1 MATISPSKE
10 VNKLYDKLLGYFNPK
25 DQAYINRAFQYA
37 YDGHNGQ
44 NRKSGEPYITHPLHV
59 ALYLCELN
67 FDKETI
73 AAALLHDL
81 IEDTDISYEDLK
93 KEFGEE
99 VADIVD
105 GVTKLDKIKY
115 SSNEEAKADAIRK
128 MVIAMSKDIRVL
140 ILKLADR
147 LHNIQTI
154 EYHQDWKQ
162 EKIANETLYVYAPL
176 AHRLGFQ
183 SIKHVLEDKSFK
195 ILHANQDK
203 EIKDMITETNPD
215 RDSQIGSAIDI
226 IKTLLNDNSMSA
238 EVYGRPKHNYSIYKK
253 IVNQGLTF
261 NEINDLIG
269 IRIVTDDVKN
279 CYTILGLIHANFQPV
294 LGRFKDFIS
303 MPKFNLYQSLHT
315 TVLTSDGTK
324 MEIQIRTHDMHY
336 RAEYGVAA
344 HWKYKEKPSNDL
356 TSWTNEL
363 SEISNEYPDP
373 NEFLQHMKLD
383 LYENEVFCLTPEG
396 DVIALPQGSTP
407 VDFAFAIHTQVG
419 EKLIGAKVNGKLV
432 NLSNLLKSGDTIEIL
447 TSKDKDKG
455 PSRDWLNIVKTSR
468 ARSKIKQWY
477 QKQMKNEDIQKGKT
491 TLNSWL
497 DENPEILETTSKDQL
512 MDELLKDLKLPNLE
526 TLYQNLGNGN
536 TGINSISNRINKI
549 VFPGEISVDEDLYS
563 PEIKEDSK
571 SDLVIVEG
579 YDDIKVRMGK
589 CCVPVPGDDILGFVT
604 ISNGIAIHRSDCLNV
619 QIDSTKGER
628 IIDVS
633 WGYTGN
639 TGIIVWLEIEAID
652 RPYLLRDATIAISDN
667 GGNILVAKSV
677 TSSKRI
683 VNLIFQVEISD
694 NDQLDAIINDAKNI
708 ENVFDASR
716 IYPGRTGVL

>member
-59 ALYLCELN
+59 AIYLCELN

-81 IEDTDISYEDLK
+81 IEDTEISYEDLK

-115 SSNEEAKADAIRK
+115 STNEEAKADAIRK

-215 RDSQIGSAIDI
+215 RDSQIGNAIDI

-396 DVIALPQGSTP
+396 DVIPLPQGSTP

-432 NLSNLLKSGDTIEIL
+432 NLSSLLKSGDTIEIL

-497 DENPEILETTSKDQL
+497 DQNPEILETTSKDQL
-512 MDELLKDLKLPNLE
+512 MDELLKDLRLPNLE

-639 TGIIVWLEIEAID
+639 TGIVVWLEIEAID

-694 NDQLDAIINDAKNI
+694 NDQLEAILNDAKNI

-716 IYPGRTGVL
+716 IYPGRK

>member
-25 DQAYINRAFQYA
+25 DQTYINKAFQYA
-37 YDGHNGQ
+37 YEGHNGQ

-59 ALYLCELN
+59 AIYLSDLN

-81 IEDTDISYEDLK
+81 IEDTEITYNDLK
-93 KEFGEE
+93 KNFGSE

-115 SSNEEAKADAIRK
+115 NSNEEAKADAIRK

-147 LHNIQTI
+147 LHNIETI
-154 EYHQDWKQ
+154 EYHTEWKQ

-176 AHRLGFQ
+176 AHRLGLQ
-183 SIKHVLEDKSFK
+183 SIKHVLEDVSFK
-195 ILHANQDK
+195 ILHSNQDA

-215 RDSQIGSAIDI
+215 RVSQINDSISI

-253 IVNQGLTF
+253 IVNNGLTF

-269 IRIVTDDVKN
+269 IRITTDDVKN

-315 TVLTSDGTK
+315 TVLTEDGTK

-344 HWKYKEKPSNDL
+344 HWKYKDKPSNDL
-356 TSWTNEL
+356 VSWTNEL

-396 DVIALPQGSTP
+396 DVVALPQGSTP

-419 EKLIGAKVNGKLV
+419 EKLIGAKLNGKLV

-477 QKQMKNEDIQKGKT
+477 QKQSKNEDIQKGKT
-491 TLNSWL
+491 MINTWL
-497 DENPEILETTSKDQL
+497 DDNPEVLEATSKNQ
-512 MDELLKDLKLPNLE
+512 MMEELLIDLKLPNLE

-536 TGINSISNRINKI
+536 TGINSISNRIKKL
-549 VFPGEISVDEDLYS
+549 VFPGEISVDDDLYS
-563 PEIKEDSK
+563 PEIKEDPK

-619 QIDSTKGER
+619 KIDSKQGER

-683 VNLIFQVEISD
+683 VNLIFQIEISD
-694 NDQLDAIINDAKNI
+694 NDQLDAIIKDAKNI

-716 IYPGRTGVL
+716 IFPGRT

>member
-37 YDGHNGQ
+37 YNGHNGQ

-215 RDSQIGSAIDI
+215 RDSQIESAIDI

-497 DENPEILETTSKDQL
+497 DENPDILETTSKDQL

-716 IYPGRTGVL
+716 IYPGRK

>member
-455 PSRDWLNIVKTSR
+455 PSRDWLNVVKTSR

-639 TGIIVWLEIEAID
+639 TGIVVWLEIEAID

-716 IYPGRTGVL
+716 IYPGRK

>member
-81 IEDTDISYEDLK
+81 IEDTDITYEDLK

-491 TLNSWL
+491 TLNAWL
-497 DENPEILETTSKDQL
+497 DENPAILETTSKDQL

-639 TGIIVWLEIEAID
+639 TGIVVWLEIEAID

-716 IYPGRTGVL
+716 IYPGRK

>member
-25 DQAYINRAFQYA
+25 DQAYINKAFQYA

-59 ALYLCELN
+59 AIYLCELN

-215 RDSQIGSAIDI
+215 RDSQIGSAIEI

-491 TLNSWL
+491 RLNSWL
-497 DENPEILETTSKDQL
+497 DENPEILESTSKDQL

-571 SDLVIVEG
+571 SNLVIVEG

-716 IYPGRTGVL
+716 IFPGRK

>member
-639 TGIIVWLEIEAID
+639 TGIVVWLEIEAID

-708 ENVFDASR
+708 DNVFDASR
-716 IYPGRTGVL
+716 IYPGRK

>member
-497 DENPEILETTSKDQL
+497 DENSEILETTSKDQL

-639 TGIIVWLEIEAID
+639 TGIVVWLEIEAID

-716 IYPGRTGVL
+716 IYPGRK

>member
-59 ALYLCELN
+59 AIYLCELN

-81 IEDTDISYEDLK
+81 IEDTEISYDDIK

-115 SSNEEAKADAIRK
+115 STNEEAKADAIRK

-203 EIKDMITETNPD
+203 EIQDMITETNPD
-215 RDSQIGSAIDI
+215 RDSQIGNAIEI
-226 IKTLLNDNSMSA
+226 IRTLLNDNSISA

-356 TSWTNEL
+356 TSWTNSL

-407 VDFAFAIHTQVG
+407 VDFAFAIHTQLG

-455 PSRDWLNIVKTSR
+455 PSRDWLNIVKTTR

-477 QKQMKNEDIQKGKT
+477 QKQIKNEDIQKGKT

-497 DENPEILETTSKDQL
+497 DENPEVLEATSKDQL

-549 VFPGEISVDEDLYS
+549 VFPVDISVDEDLYS
-563 PEIKEDSK
+563 PEIKQDSK

-619 QIDSTKGER
+619 QIDSRKGER

-716 IYPGRTGVL
+716 IYPGRK

>member
-447 TSKDKDKG
+447 TSKDKDTG

-639 TGIIVWLEIEAID
+639 TGIVVWLEIEAID

-716 IYPGRTGVL
+716 IYPGRK

>member
-81 IEDTDISYEDLK
+81 IEDTDISYEDIK

-215 RDSQIGSAIDI
+215 RDSQIGSAIEI

-491 TLNSWL
+491 TLNSLL

-639 TGIIVWLEIEAID
+639 TGIVVWLEIEAID

-716 IYPGRTGVL
+716 IYPGRK

>member
-619 QIDSTKGER
+619 QIDSKKGER

-639 TGIIVWLEIEAID
+639 TGIVVWLEIEAID

-683 VNLIFQVEISD
+683 VNLIFQIEISD

-716 IYPGRTGVL
+716 IYPGRK

>member
-115 SSNEEAKADAIRK
+115 SSNEEAKADALRK

-279 CYTILGLIHANFQPV
+279 CYTILGLIHANFQHV

-619 QIDSTKGER
+619 QIDSKKGER

-639 TGIIVWLEIEAID
+639 TGIVVWLEIEAID

-716 IYPGRTGVL
+716 IYPGRK

>member
-563 PEIKEDSK
+563 PEIKDDSK

-639 TGIIVWLEIEAID
+639 TGIVVWLEIEAID

-716 IYPGRTGVL
+716 IYPGRK

>member
-99 VADIVD
+99 VAEIVD

-639 TGIIVWLEIEAID
+639 TGIVVWLEIEAID

-716 IYPGRTGVL
+716 IYPGRK

>member
-25 DQAYINRAFQYA
+25 DQVYINRAFQYA
-37 YDGHNGQ
+37 YDGHTGQ

-59 ALYLCELN
+59 AIYLCELN

-81 IEDTDISYEDLK
+81 IEDTEISYEDLK

-115 SSNEEAKADAIRK
+115 STNEEAKADAIRK

-215 RDSQIGSAIDI
+215 RDSQIGNAIEI

-432 NLSNLLKSGDTIEIL
+432 NLSSLLKSGDTIEIL

-497 DENPEILETTSKDQL
+497 DQNPEILETTSKDQL
-512 MDELLKDLKLPNLE
+512 MDELLKDLRLPNLE

-633 WGYTGN
+633 WGFTGN
-639 TGIIVWLEIEAID
+639 TGIVVWLEIEAID

-716 IYPGRTGVL
+716 IYPGRK